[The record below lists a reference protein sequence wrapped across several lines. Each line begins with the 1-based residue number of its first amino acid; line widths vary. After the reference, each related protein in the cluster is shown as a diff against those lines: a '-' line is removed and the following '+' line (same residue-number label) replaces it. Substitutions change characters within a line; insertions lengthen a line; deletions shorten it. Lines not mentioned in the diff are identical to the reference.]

1 MIGKSW
7 SCELSDA
14 KLDASGVNGVA
25 GQAGMGE
32 FASAHVQE
40 YLRTSRR
47 RVLAVMGV
55 TQSASNPDY
64 RRERWSRVRTPR
76 LT

>member
-25 GQAGMGE
+25 GQAGDG
-32 FASAHVQE
+32 
-40 YLRTSRR
+40 
-47 RVLAVMGV
+47 
-55 TQSASNPDY
+55 
-64 RRERWSRVRTPR
+64 
-76 LT
+76 